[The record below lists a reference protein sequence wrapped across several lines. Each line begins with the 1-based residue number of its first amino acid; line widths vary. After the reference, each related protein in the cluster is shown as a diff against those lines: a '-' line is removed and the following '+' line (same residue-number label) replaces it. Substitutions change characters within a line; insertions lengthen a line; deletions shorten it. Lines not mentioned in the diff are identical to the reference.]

1 MTKREF
7 KAVTP
12 KAKSGGGTV
21 IGIVIGLVLGLV
33 IAVVVAFMLNK
44 GPKPFADKTGGGVA
58 KTAPKGASDSSDPN
72 KPLYGKDA
80 KAGDAAKA
88 GAAGEAK
95 RFSFYEILPGK
106 EEVIDA
112 RKAQEVAKV
121 DPKAVEKKAGAD
133 VKGAEAKPHTD
144 GKAASDGKHAPA
156 PDDAKSASRDH
167 YFLQA
172 GAFAAAGDADNQKAK
187 LALMGFEAKVETV
200 DVEGK
205 GTMHRVRL
213 GPYGR
218 LDDINRVRSTLA
230 SNGVDAALIRLKD
243 APK

>member
-1 MTKREF
+1 MSKREF

-12 KAKSGGGTV
+12 KAKSGGGTLL
-21 IGIVIGLVLGLV
+21 GIVIGLVLGLM
-33 IAVVVAFMLNK
+33 IAVAVAFYLNK
-44 GPKPFADKTGGGVA
+44 GPKPFADKTGGGVSKA
-58 KTAPKGASDSSDPN
+58 SPKGAGDSSDPN
-72 KPLYGKDA
+72 KPLYSKDA

-88 GAAGEAK
+88 GAPGEGQ

-106 EEVIDA
+106 EEVVDA
-112 RKAQEVAKV
+112 RKAQEVARA
-121 DPKAVEKKAGAD
+121 DPKAAD
-133 VKGAEAKPHTD
+133 GKTPPNADDGKGASKD
-144 GKAASDGKHAPA
+144 Q
-156 PDDAKSASRDH
+156 

-172 GAFAAAGDADNQKAK
+172 GAFGSAGDADNQKAK
-187 LALMGFEAKVETV
+187 LALMGFEARVETV
-200 DVEGK
+200 DVDGK

>member
-1 MTKREF
+1 MSKREF

-21 IGIVIGLVLGLV
+21 LGIVIGLVLGLV
-33 IAVVVAFMLNK
+33 IAVAVAFFLNK
-44 GPKPFADKTGGGVA
+44 GPKPFADKTGGGVS
-58 KTAPKGASDSSDPN
+58 KTVPKGASDTSDPN

-88 GAAGEAK
+88 GAPGDGK

-106 EEVIDA
+106 EEVVDA
-112 RKAQEVAKV
+112 RKAQEVAKAE
-121 DPKAVEKKAGAD
+121 PKSADKKAGAD
-133 VKGAEAKPHTD
+133 AKGAETKSAAD
-144 GKAASDGKHAPA
+144 GKPA
-156 PDDAKSASRDH
+156 TAQDDVKSGSQGQ

-243 APK
+243 ASK